1 MNAQQDAGLS
11 RGIFL
16 DSYIMLDFI
25 SFSSRSI
32 NIEESLKKHNK
43 LENTSLNDFH
53 TQYNPTMNML
63 TKR

>member
-32 NIEESLKKHNK
+32 NIEESLKKK
-43 LENTSLNDFH
+43 QEILPWMIS
-53 TQYNPTMNML
+53 YNPTMNIEYV
-63 TKR
+63 K